1 MKFIKSEKNLLKW
14 YFDKDEKLIDCGMM
28 TIRLSS
34 KETSQLEKY
43 LNHQPV
49 VDTTRLKFEDD
60 FFYYKNSK
68 VNILFHKCK
77 QLSKAQQSKMVLEL
91 FEDYSY
97 QLSQNSD
104 NDSTKEIMKKV
115 KELKILHRIKFNEDY
130 SAGKCYTVFIRN
142 NITRKNFEEY
152 TRHFSESTKAEQYYA
167 QLDRDKGLHNLDI
180 TIMLRDNNT
189 SSICKRGNMLNYPKS
204 ES

>member
-1 MKFIKSEKNLLKW
+1 MDFIKSEKNLLKW

-28 TIRLSS
+28 TVKLSS

-49 VDTTRLKFEDD
+49 VNTTRLSFEDN

-68 VNILFHKCK
+68 VNILFHKSK

-97 QLSQNSD
+97 QLAQNSD
-104 NDSTKEIMKKV
+104 NDSTKEIMEKV
-115 KELKILHRIKFNEDY
+115 KELKTLHRIKYNEDY
-130 SAGKCYTVFIRN
+130 SAGECYTVFIRN
-142 NITRKNFEEY
+142 NITRKTFEEY

-180 TIMLRDNNT
+180 TIMLRNNNT